1 MEQARWRCGRR
12 FPCCNSLVLSLALL
26 GLLPK
31 VQKLRGHSCDLGHL
45 ILELRMPRESSVLNW
60 LHCQLVVLFISYP
73 LLSIWWASLVAQWW
87 RILLPMQKTQR
98 RLGSDPW
105 VEKIPWRRAWHPLQ
119 YSCLENPMDRGAW
132 RAAVQ
137 GVANSQTW
145 LSTLSICCSLKLHKV
160 SQLTLYNNLGL
171 FVFNPFYMDKE
182 SKTQKS

>member
-1 MEQARWRCGRR
+1 MWSGPPDTGAENAERKQC
-12 FPCCNSLVLSLALL
+12 S
-26 GLLPK
+26 K
-31 VQKLRGHSCDLGHL
+31 
-45 ILELRMPRESSVLNW
+45 
-60 LHCQLVVLFISYP
+60 
-73 LLSIWWASLVAQWW
+73 LVA
-87 RILLPMQKTQR
+87 LSAGCSFYKLPFIEYLMGFPGGAVVKNPPANAEDAKETWVWSQDAKET
-98 RLGSDPW
+98 W

-137 GVANSQTW
+137 GVAKSETW

-160 SQLTLYNNLGL
+160 SQLTLSNNLGL